1 MSEKMQSERDLEAL
15 RELTARDIPELETT
29 IHAIRRRGAEAGPR
43 PWNSRRFFMALV
55 HSFRTRPVVATAL
68 VVAAVVLVGL
78 IAPVSYDRVVGQDVA
93 LAVAGKEMSPQEV
106 STVAQG
112 LKGALGA
119 SHVMA
124 EAISEGAQPCVVFHA
139 TLPRRSGADVRRSAA
154 EFARTLAAAGR
165 SASVQVTPRR
175 ERVRYPAVA
184 YALDQMIRISVDGK
198 VASQL
203 EAEIRAALVQ
213 AGVPDAQVSVTDLP
227 GGGREVKM
235 TVERTQQGG
244 TPPVAPEPVPQ
255 IVLTKNGAPITPG
268 EGISVK
274 IQKKVINGATTLALE
289 VVAKGRTAKFEVP
302 NSDSMSDTALS
313 QTISA
318 HLKQAGIDAQV
329 TVAAWKISIDSV
341 K

>member
-1 MSEKMQSERDLEAL
+1 MSEKLQSERDLEAL
-15 RELTARDIPELETT
+15 QRLTARDIPELEITLQ
-29 IHAIRRRGAEAGPR
+29 AIRRREAESAPL

-55 HSFRTRPVVATAL
+55 ASVRTRPVLATAL
-68 VVAAVVLVGL
+68 VVAVVVLAGM

-93 LAVAGKEMSPQEV
+93 LAVSGKEMTSQD
-106 STVAQG
+106 VAAVAKG
-112 LKGALGA
+112 LKTALGA
-119 SHVMA
+119 GQVMA
-124 EAISEGAQPCVVFHA
+124 EAVSDGAQPRVVFHA
-139 TLPRRSGADVRRSAA
+139 TLPRRSSADVQRSAT

-203 EAEIRAALVQ
+203 EAEIRAALAQ
-213 AGVPDAQVSVTDLP
+213 AGVHDAQVSVTDRP

-235 TVERTQQGG
+235 TVERTQKGG
-244 TPPVAPEPVPQ
+244 APPAEPEPVPQ

-268 EGISVK
+268 EGLSVK
-274 IQKKVINGATTLALE
+274 IQKKIIDGATTLALE
-289 VVAKGRTAKFEVP
+289 VVSKGRTARFEVP
-302 NSDSMSDTALS
+302 NSDRLSDTALS
-313 QTISA
+313 QVVSE
-318 HLKQAGIDAQV
+318 HLKQAGIDARV
-329 TVAAWKISIDSV
+329 TVAGGRISIDPV